1 MTPVNRVSALA
12 ARCLVRLGLVLF
24 LAVATVGPSA
34 AQGVSDEEFAAAVVA
49 LTEGNF
55 NAKAEAVTALAALG
69 DARARDVL
77 EAMLERGLYVRESD
91 GAVLIGLAERGGD
104 INVRDPVTGE
114 ELGPVSEDDLEAV
127 RINNRLRI
135 ALRAAIG
142 MMAISDPDPA
152 VRIAAAQELSSDDS
166 EENQALLAAALER
179 EEDPAVRTV
188 LELALA
194 EIQLSADD
202 PALRIEAV
210 QHIGETT
217 SPSARALLSR
227 LLRQNSDGTYQE
239 PDEGVRAAAQEA
251 LESVESR
258 LELVD
263 IGLNIFQGVSL
274 GSVLLLAAIGLA
286 ITFGVMGVINMAHG
300 EMLMLGAYTTFVV
313 QEAFRAYL
321 PAGWFDAYVVLAV
334 PAAFL
339 VAGGVGVLMERLVIR
354 FLYGRTL
361 ETLLATW
368 GISLALQQTVRL
380 VFGAPNREVSNPGW
394 MTGGVEMFG
403 GAAIL
408 TYNRI
413 VIIVFSLCVLALMA
427 LVIRYTHYGLEMR
440 AVSQNRRMA
449 SAMGIRSGW
458 VDALTFGLGSGIAGV
473 GGVALSQ
480 IGNVSPN
487 LGQSYIVDSFM
498 VVVFGGVGSLWGVLA
513 GAMSMGIVTKFLEP
527 YAGAVLGKI
536 LVLIALILFIQRY
549 PRGLFALKGRA
560 AEG

>member
-1 MTPVNRVSALA
+1 M
-12 ARCLVRLGLVLF
+12 RLGLVLF

-55 NAKAEAVTALAALG
+55 NDKAEAVTALAGLG
-69 DARARDVL
+69 DPRARDVL

-91 GAVLIGLAERGGD
+91 GAVLIGLEERGGD

-114 ELGPVSEDDLEAV
+114 ELGPVPEDDLEAV